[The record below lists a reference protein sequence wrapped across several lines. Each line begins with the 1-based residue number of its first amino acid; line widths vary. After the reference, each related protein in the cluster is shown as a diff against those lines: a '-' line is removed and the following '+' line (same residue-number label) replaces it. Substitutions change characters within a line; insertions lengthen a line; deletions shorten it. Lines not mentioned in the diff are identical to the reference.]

1 MDSAGDPGAGL
12 VGVQDVGGPELSPQF
27 VEETVE
33 PICCFGR
40 QARQPTGRHRCP
52 ADLGEQF
59 RRPGHRDV
67 LADHQ
72 IDSRRPH
79 DGAVTSGS
87 YGLFRE
93 RRFCDGPAT
102 ATPGLGL
109 VLGHLQ
115 APHWQVVD
123 LAGFTADDLGADQ
136 ALPTSTAL
144 VGHVELPV
152 VGHLGSGQHRP
163 GGTRLLAR
171 SALHLFRHELLRL
184 LTHLAAALLA

>member
-1 MDSAGDPGAGL
+1 M
-12 VGVQDVGGPELSPQF
+12 
-27 VEETVE
+27 
-33 PICCFGR
+33 
-40 QARQPTGRHRCP
+40 
-52 ADLGEQF
+52 
-59 RRPGHRDV
+59 

-72 IDSRRPH
+72 VHSRRPH
-79 DGAVTSGS
+79 DGAITSGS
-87 YGLFRE
+87 YGLFGEQRSCY
-93 RRFCDGPAT
+93 RPAT
-102 ATPGLGL
+102 AAPGLGL

-115 APHWQVVD
+115 APHGQVVD
-123 LAGFTADDLGADQ
+123 LAGLTADDLGAAQ

-171 SALHLFRHELLRL
+171 PALHLFRHELLRL